1 MESVL
6 LVGSI
11 IGGLGLFLL
20 AIGMMTDGLK
30 LAAGNSLRTL
40 LAKWSSTPFRGV
52 VSGAAMTALVQS
64 SSAVTVAS
72 LGFVNAGLLSMR
84 HALGIV
90 YGANIGTTMTG
101 WLVAMVGFKLN
112 IQAVALPMIGVGM
125 ILKLLKPNS
134 RLASF
139 GIAIAGFGLFFVGI
153 DSLKT
158 AFEGIVNTFDLS
170 QFKAEGVEGFLMY
183 LIIGFVMTVLTQS
196 SSASIAL
203 TITAATSGM
212 VGIYAAGAMVIGANI
227 GTTSTAMFASIGA
240 TSSAKRVA
248 AAQVVFNVATAV
260 VAALILPLLF
270 GLIHWITAVAEIDAN
285 PGITLAIFHT
295 LFNLLGVALIFP
307 LNDRLASFLEQR
319 FVSLEEEASKPK
331 HLDKNIAQTPDL
343 AVNALI
349 LELLSVSDRFLHVYP
364 KLFSQQCTE
373 ITAVE
378 KGIHGVE
385 ALCQRISQFIVEVER
400 AALSEDTT
408 KALASL
414 MRVEHYMLS
423 SAQKTLAISAVIKR
437 RDILSKPELEG
448 QLLNY
453 LSVINEFMRMVRWR
467 QFDSSD
473 ALSLQ
478 FDLLDKEHHKL
489 KSALVMGATRGD
501 IAVAQ
506 MADAAECMEYLL
518 QIAQMWIKVFVRIQ
532 QVEDSIT
539 TVNLIHGDSQNNSKT
554 IEGA

>member
-1 MESVL
+1 MESVVL
-6 LVGSI
+6 LGSI

-30 LAAGNSLRTL
+30 LAAGNALRTL
-40 LAKWSSTPFRGV
+40 LAKWSKTPFRGV

-134 RLASF
+134 RLASV

-158 AFEGIVNTFDLS
+158 AFEGIVSTFDLS

-183 LIIGFVMTVLTQS
+183 LVIGFVMTVLTQS

-270 GLIHWITAVAEIDAN
+270 GLIHWVTAVAEIDAD

-307 LNDRLASFLEQR
+307 LNDKLASFLEQR

-364 KLFSQQCTE
+364 KLFSQQSSE

-378 KGIHGVE
+378 NDIHGVE
-385 ALCQRISQFIVEVER
+385 ALCQHISQFIVDVER
-400 AALSEDTT
+400 AALSEETT

-423 SAQKTLAISAVIKR
+423 SAQKALAISAVSRR
-437 RDILSKPELEG
+437 RDVLTKAELEG

-453 LSVINEFMRMVRWR
+453 LSVTNEFMRMVRWR

-478 FDLLDKEHHKL
+478 FDLLDKEHHKV
-489 KSALVMGATRGD
+489 KSALVMGATQGD
-501 IAVAQ
+501 IAVTQ
-506 MADAAECMEYLL
+506 MTDATECMECLL
-518 QIAQMWIKVFVRIQ
+518 QIVQMWVKVFVRIQ

-539 TVNLIHGDSQNNSKT
+539 TANLIHGDSQNNSKT
-554 IEGA
+554 IEGV

>member
-1 MESVL
+1 MESVVL
-6 LVGSI
+6 LGSI

-30 LAAGNSLRTL
+30 LAAGNALRTL
-40 LAKWSSTPFRGV
+40 LAKWSKTPFRGV

-134 RLASF
+134 RLASV

-158 AFEGIVNTFDLS
+158 AFEGIVSTFDLS

-183 LIIGFVMTVLTQS
+183 LVIGFVMTVLTQS

-270 GLIHWITAVAEIDAN
+270 GLIHWITAVAEIDAD

-295 LFNLLGVALIFP
+295 LFNLLGMALIFP
-307 LNDRLASFLEQR
+307 LNDRLARFLEQR

-364 KLFSQQCTE
+364 KLFSQQSSE

-378 KGIHGVE
+378 NDIHGVE
-385 ALCQRISQFIVEVER
+385 ALCQHISQFIVDVER
-400 AALSEDTT
+400 AALSEETT

-423 SAQKTLAISAVIKR
+423 SAQKALAISALSRR
-437 RDILSKPELEG
+437 RDVLTKAELEG

-453 LSVINEFMRMVRWR
+453 LSVTNEFMRMVRWR
-467 QFDSSD
+467 QFDSSN

-478 FDLLDKEHHKL
+478 FDLLDKEHHKV
-489 KSALVMGATRGD
+489 KSALVMGATQGD
-501 IAVAQ
+501 IAVTQ
-506 MADAAECMEYLL
+506 MTDATECMECLL
-518 QIAQMWIKVFVRIQ
+518 QIVQMWVKVFVRIQ

-539 TVNLIHGDSQNNSKT
+539 TANLIHGDSQNNSKT

>member
-1 MESVL
+1 MDSIVL
-6 LVGSI
+6 LGNI

-30 LAAGNSLRTL
+30 LAAGNALRTL
-40 LAKWSSTPFRGV
+40 LAKWSKTPFRGV
-52 VSGAAMTALVQS
+52 LSGAAMTALVQS

-101 WLVAMVGFKLN
+101 WLVALVGFKLN

-134 RLASF
+134 RLASL

-158 AFEGIVNTFDLS
+158 AFEGIVSTFDLS
-170 QFKAEGVEGFLMY
+170 QFQASGIEGFLMY
-183 LIIGFVMTVLTQS
+183 LVIGFIMTVLTQS

-227 GTTSTAMFASIGA
+227 GTTSTALFASIGA

-248 AAQVVFNVATAV
+248 TAQVIFNVTTAI
-260 VAALILPLLF
+260 VAALVLPLLF
-270 GLIHWITAVAEIDAN
+270 AFINWITAVADLEAA

-295 LFNLLGVALIFP
+295 LFNLLGVALILP
-307 LNDRLASFLEQR
+307 LNDWLTSFLERR
-319 FVSLEEEASKPK
+319 FVSLEEKASKPK
-331 HLDKNIAQTPDL
+331 YLDKNIAQTPDL

-349 LELLSVSDRFLHVYP
+349 LELLSVSDRFLSVYP
-364 KLFSQQCTE
+364 KLLSQQSSE
-373 ITAVE
+373 ITVVE
-378 KGIHGVE
+378 SDLKSVE
-385 ALCQRISQFIVEVER
+385 TLCQHISQFIVEVER
-400 AALSEDTT
+400 EALSEQTT
-408 KALASL
+408 EALASL

-423 SAQKTLAISAVIKR
+423 NAQKAEAISALSR
-437 RDILSKPELEG
+437 RREVLAQPMLEG
-448 QLLNY
+448 QFTNY
-453 LSVINEFMRMVRWR
+453 LSVTNEFMKMVRWR

-473 ALSLQ
+473 ALNVQ
-478 FDLLDKEHHKL
+478 FDLLDKEHHTL
-489 KSALVMGATRGD
+489 KSALVLEATQGD
-501 IAVAQ
+501 ISISQ
-506 MADAAECMEYLL
+506 MTDATECMEFLL
-518 QIAQMWIKVFVRIQ
+518 QIVHMWIKVFSRIQ

-539 TVNLIHGDSQNNSKT
+539 TANSTHGDSQQNVK
-554 IEGA
+554 GD

>member
-30 LAAGNSLRTL
+30 LAAGNSLRTV

-101 WLVAMVGFKLN
+101 WLIAMVGFKLN

-153 DSLKT
+153 DSLKA
-158 AFEGIVNTFDLS
+158 AFEGIVSTFDLS

-183 LIIGFVMTVLTQS
+183 LVIGFVMTVLTQS

-248 AAQVVFNVATAV
+248 AAQVVFNVATAI

-270 GLIHWITAVAEIDAN
+270 GLIHWTTEVAGIDAN

-364 KLFSQQCTE
+364 KLFSQQSSE

-385 ALCQRISQFIVEVER
+385 ALCQHISQFIVDVER
-400 AALSEDTT
+400 AALSEETT

-423 SAQKTLAISAVIKR
+423 SAQKALAISAVSRR
-437 RDILSKPELEG
+437 RDVLTKAELEG

-518 QIAQMWIKVFVRIQ
+518 QIVQMWIKVFMRIQ

-539 TVNLIHGDSQNNSKT
+539 TANLIHGDSQNNSKS

>member
-30 LAAGNSLRTL
+30 LAAGNSLRTV

-101 WLVAMVGFKLN
+101 WLIAMVGFKLN

-153 DSLKT
+153 DSLKA
-158 AFEGIVNTFDLS
+158 AFEGIVSTFDLS

-183 LIIGFVMTVLTQS
+183 LVIGFVMTVLTQS

-270 GLIHWITAVAEIDAN
+270 GLIHWTTAVAEIDAN

-349 LELLSVSDRFLHVYP
+349 LELLSVSDRFLLVYP
-364 KLFSQQCTE
+364 KLFSQQSSE

-385 ALCQRISQFIVEVER
+385 ALCQHISQFIVDVER
-400 AALSEDTT
+400 AALSEETT

-478 FDLLDKEHHKL
+478 FDLLDKEHHKV
-489 KSALVMGATRGD
+489 KSALVMGATQGD
-501 IAVAQ
+501 IAVTQ
-506 MADAAECMEYLL
+506 MTDATECMENLL
-518 QIAQMWIKVFVRIQ
+518 QIVQMWIKVFMRIQ

-539 TVNLIHGDSQNNSKT
+539 TANLIHGDSQNNSKS

>member
-158 AFEGIVNTFDLS
+158 AFEGIVSTFDLS

-183 LIIGFVMTVLTQS
+183 LVIGFVMTVLTQS

-270 GLIHWITAVAEIDAN
+270 GLIHWTTAVAEIDAN

-307 LNDRLASFLEQR
+307 LNDGLASFLEQR

-349 LELLSVSDRFLHVYP
+349 LELLSVSDRFLLVYP
-364 KLFSQQCTE
+364 KLFSQQSSE

-539 TVNLIHGDSQNNSKT
+539 TANLIHGDSQNNSKT

>member
-1 MESVL
+1 MESVVL
-6 LVGSI
+6 LGSI

-30 LAAGNSLRTL
+30 LAAGNALRTL
-40 LAKWSSTPFRGV
+40 LAKWSKTPFRGV

-134 RLASF
+134 RLASV

-158 AFEGIVNTFDLS
+158 AFEGIVSTFDLS

-183 LIIGFVMTVLTQS
+183 LVIGFVMTVLTQS

-270 GLIHWITAVAEIDAN
+270 GLIHWITAVAEIDAD

-307 LNDRLASFLEQR
+307 LNDKLASFLEQR

-364 KLFSQQCTE
+364 KLFSQQSSE
-373 ITAVE
+373 ITALE
-378 KGIHGVE
+378 NDIHGVE
-385 ALCQRISQFIVEVER
+385 ALCQHISQFIVDVER
-400 AALSEDTT
+400 AALSEETT

-423 SAQKTLAISAVIKR
+423 SAQKALAISAVSRR
-437 RDILSKPELEG
+437 RDVLTKAELEG

-453 LSVINEFMRMVRWR
+453 LSVTNEFMRMVRWR

-478 FDLLDKEHHKL
+478 FDLLDKEHHKV
-489 KSALVMGATRGD
+489 KSALVMGATQGD
-501 IAVAQ
+501 IAVTQ
-506 MADAAECMEYLL
+506 MTDATECMEYLL
-518 QIAQMWIKVFVRIQ
+518 QIVQMWVKVFVRIQ

-539 TVNLIHGDSQNNSKT
+539 TANLIHGDSQNNSKT

>member
-1 MESVL
+1 MESVVL
-6 LVGSI
+6 LGSI

-30 LAAGNSLRTL
+30 LAAGNALRTL
-40 LAKWSSTPFRGV
+40 LAKWSKTPFRGV

-134 RLASF
+134 RLASV

-158 AFEGIVNTFDLS
+158 AFEGIVSTFDLS

-183 LIIGFVMTVLTQS
+183 LVIGFVMTVLTQS

-270 GLIHWITAVAEIDAN
+270 GLIHWITAVAEIDAD

-364 KLFSQQCTE
+364 KLFSQQSSE

-378 KGIHGVE
+378 NDIHGVE
-385 ALCQRISQFIVEVER
+385 ALCQHISQFIVDVER
-400 AALSEDTT
+400 AALSEETT

-423 SAQKTLAISAVIKR
+423 SAQKALAISAVSRR
-437 RDILSKPELEG
+437 RDVLTKAELEG

-453 LSVINEFMRMVRWR
+453 LSVTNEFMRMVRWR
-467 QFDSSD
+467 QFESSD

-478 FDLLDKEHHKL
+478 FDLLDKEHHKV
-489 KSALVMGATRGD
+489 KSALVMGATQGD
-501 IAVAQ
+501 IAVTQ
-506 MADAAECMEYLL
+506 MTDATECMEYLL
-518 QIAQMWIKVFVRIQ
+518 QIVQMWVKVFVRIQ

-539 TVNLIHGDSQNNSKT
+539 TANLIHGDSQNNSKT
-554 IEGA
+554 MEGA

>member
-1 MESVL
+1 MESVVL
-6 LVGSI
+6 LGSI

-30 LAAGNSLRTL
+30 LAAGNALRTL
-40 LAKWSSTPFRGV
+40 LAKWSKTPFRGV

-134 RLASF
+134 RLASV

-158 AFEGIVNTFDLS
+158 AFEGIVSTFDLS

-183 LIIGFVMTVLTQS
+183 LVIGFVMTVLTQS

-212 VGIYAAGAMVIGANI
+212 VSIYAAGAMVIGANI

-270 GLIHWITAVAEIDAN
+270 GLIHWITAVAEIDAD

-364 KLFSQQCTE
+364 KLFSQQSSE

-378 KGIHGVE
+378 KGIIGVE
-385 ALCQRISQFIVEVER
+385 ALCQHISQFIVDVER
-400 AALSEDTT
+400 AALSEETT

-423 SAQKTLAISAVIKR
+423 SAQKALAISAVSRR
-437 RDILSKPELEG
+437 RDALTKAELEG

-453 LSVINEFMRMVRWR
+453 LSVTNEFMRMVRWR

-478 FDLLDKEHHKL
+478 FDLLDKEHHKV
-489 KSALVMGATRGD
+489 KSALVMGATQGD
-501 IAVAQ
+501 IAVTQ
-506 MADAAECMEYLL
+506 MTDATECMEYLL
-518 QIAQMWIKVFVRIQ
+518 QIVQVWVKAFVRIQ
-532 QVEDSIT
+532 EVEDSIT
-539 TVNLIHGDSQNNSKT
+539 TANLIHGDSQNNSKT

>member
-1 MESVL
+1 MESVVL
-6 LVGSI
+6 LGSI

-30 LAAGNSLRTL
+30 LAAGNALRTL
-40 LAKWSSTPFRGV
+40 LAKWSKTPFRGV

-134 RLASF
+134 RLASV

-153 DSLKT
+153 DSLNT
-158 AFEGIVNTFDLS
+158 AFEGIVSTFDLS

-183 LIIGFVMTVLTQS
+183 LVIGFVMTVLTQS

-270 GLIHWITAVAEIDAN
+270 GLIHWVTAVAEIDAD

-307 LNDRLASFLEQR
+307 LNDKLASFLEQR

-364 KLFSQQCTE
+364 KLFSQQSSE

-378 KGIHGVE
+378 NDIHGVE
-385 ALCQRISQFIVEVER
+385 ALCQHISQFIVDVER
-400 AALSEDTT
+400 AALSEETT

-423 SAQKTLAISAVIKR
+423 SAQKALAISAVSRR
-437 RDILSKPELEG
+437 RDVLTKAELEG

-453 LSVINEFMRMVRWR
+453 LSVTNEFMRMVRWR

-478 FDLLDKEHHKL
+478 FDLLDKEHHKV
-489 KSALVMGATRGD
+489 KSALVMGATQGD
-501 IAVAQ
+501 IAVTQ
-506 MADAAECMEYLL
+506 MTDATECMEYLL
-518 QIAQMWIKVFVRIQ
+518 QIVQMWVKVFVRIQ

-539 TVNLIHGDSQNNSKT
+539 TANLIHGDSQNNSKT
-554 IEGA
+554 IEGV

>member
-1 MESVL
+1 MESVVL
-6 LVGSI
+6 LGSI

-20 AIGMMTDGLK
+20 AIGMMTEGLK
-30 LAAGNSLRTL
+30 LAAGNALRTL
-40 LAKWSSTPFRGV
+40 LAKWSKTPFRGV

-134 RLASF
+134 RLASV

-158 AFEGIVNTFDLS
+158 AFEGIVSTFDLS

-183 LIIGFVMTVLTQS
+183 LVIGFVMTVLTQS

-270 GLIHWITAVAEIDAN
+270 GLIHWVTAVAEIDAD

-307 LNDRLASFLEQR
+307 LNDRLARFLEQR

-364 KLFSQQCTE
+364 KLFSQQSSE

-378 KGIHGVE
+378 NDIHGVE
-385 ALCQRISQFIVEVER
+385 ALCQHISQFIVDVER
-400 AALSEDTT
+400 AALSEETT

-423 SAQKTLAISAVIKR
+423 SAQKALAISAVSRR
-437 RDILSKPELEG
+437 RDVLTKAELEG

-453 LSVINEFMRMVRWR
+453 LSVTNEFMRMVRWR

-478 FDLLDKEHHKL
+478 FDLLDKEHHKV
-489 KSALVMGATRGD
+489 KSALVMGATQGD
-501 IAVAQ
+501 IAVTQ
-506 MADAAECMEYLL
+506 MTDATECMECLL
-518 QIAQMWIKVFVRIQ
+518 QIVQMWVKVFVRIQ

-539 TVNLIHGDSQNNSKT
+539 TANLIHGDSQNNSKT
-554 IEGA
+554 IEGV

>member
-1 MESVL
+1 MESVVL
-6 LVGSI
+6 LGSI

-30 LAAGNSLRTL
+30 LAAGNALRTL
-40 LAKWSSTPFRGV
+40 LAKWSKTPFRGV

-134 RLASF
+134 RLASV

-158 AFEGIVNTFDLS
+158 AFEGIVSTFDLS

-183 LIIGFVMTVLTQS
+183 LVIGFVMTVLTQS

-270 GLIHWITAVAEIDAN
+270 GLIHWVTAVAEIDAD

-364 KLFSQQCTE
+364 KLFSQQSSE

-378 KGIHGVE
+378 NDIHGVE
-385 ALCQRISQFIVEVER
+385 ALCQHISQFIVDVER
-400 AALSEDTT
+400 AALSEETT

-423 SAQKTLAISAVIKR
+423 SAQKALAISALSRR
-437 RDILSKPELEG
+437 RDVLTKAELEG

-453 LSVINEFMRMVRWR
+453 LSVTNEFMRMVRWR

-478 FDLLDKEHHKL
+478 FDLLDKEHHKV
-489 KSALVMGATRGD
+489 KSALVMGATQGD
-501 IAVAQ
+501 IAVTQ
-506 MADAAECMEYLL
+506 MTDATECMEYLL
-518 QIAQMWIKVFVRIQ
+518 QIVQMWVKVFVRIQ

-539 TVNLIHGDSQNNSKT
+539 TANLIHGDSQNNSKT

>member
-1 MESVL
+1 MESVVL
-6 LVGSI
+6 LGSI

-30 LAAGNSLRTL
+30 LAAGNALRTL
-40 LAKWSSTPFRGV
+40 LAKWSKTPFRGV

-134 RLASF
+134 RLASV

-158 AFEGIVNTFDLS
+158 AFEGIVSTFDLS

-183 LIIGFVMTVLTQS
+183 LVIGFVMTVLTQS

-270 GLIHWITAVAEIDAN
+270 GLIHWITAVAEIDAD

-307 LNDRLASFLEQR
+307 LNDKLASFLEQR

-364 KLFSQQCTE
+364 KLFSQQSSE

-378 KGIHGVE
+378 NDIHGVE
-385 ALCQRISQFIVEVER
+385 ALCQHISQFIVDVER
-400 AALSEDTT
+400 AALSEETT

-423 SAQKTLAISAVIKR
+423 SAQKALAISALSRR
-437 RDILSKPELEG
+437 RDVLTKAELEG

-453 LSVINEFMRMVRWR
+453 LSVTNEFMRMVRWR

-478 FDLLDKEHHKL
+478 FDLLDKEHHKV
-489 KSALVMGATRGD
+489 KSALVMGATQGD
-501 IAVAQ
+501 IAVTQ
-506 MADAAECMEYLL
+506 MTDATECMEYLL
-518 QIAQMWIKVFVRIQ
+518 QIVQMWVKVFVRIQ

-539 TVNLIHGDSQNNSKT
+539 TANLIHGDSQNNSKT

>member
-1 MESVL
+1 MESVVL
-6 LVGSI
+6 LGSI

-20 AIGMMTDGLK
+20 AIGMMTEGLK
-30 LAAGNSLRTL
+30 LAAGNALRTL
-40 LAKWSSTPFRGV
+40 LAKWSKTPFRGV

-134 RLASF
+134 RLASV

-158 AFEGIVNTFDLS
+158 AFEGIVSTFDLS

-183 LIIGFVMTVLTQS
+183 LVIGFVMTVLTQS

-270 GLIHWITAVAEIDAN
+270 GIIHWITAVAEIDAD

-364 KLFSQQCTE
+364 KLFSQQSSE

-378 KGIHGVE
+378 NDIHGVE
-385 ALCQRISQFIVEVER
+385 ALCQHISQFIVDVER
-400 AALSEDTT
+400 AALSEETT

-423 SAQKTLAISAVIKR
+423 SAQKALAISAVSRR
-437 RDILSKPELEG
+437 RDVLTKAELEG

-453 LSVINEFMRMVRWR
+453 LSVTNEFMRMVRWR
-467 QFDSSD
+467 QFESSD

-478 FDLLDKEHHKL
+478 FDLLDKEHHKV
-489 KSALVMGATRGD
+489 KSALVMGATQGD
-501 IAVAQ
+501 IAVTQ
-506 MADAAECMEYLL
+506 MTDATECMEYLL
-518 QIAQMWIKVFVRIQ
+518 QIVQMWVKVFVRIQ

-539 TVNLIHGDSQNNSKT
+539 TANLIHGDSQNNSKT

>member
-1 MESVL
+1 MESVVL
-6 LVGSI
+6 LGSI

-30 LAAGNSLRTL
+30 LAAGNALRTL
-40 LAKWSSTPFRGV
+40 LAKWSKTPFRGV

-134 RLASF
+134 RLASV

-158 AFEGIVNTFDLS
+158 AFEGIVSTFDLS

-183 LIIGFVMTVLTQS
+183 LVIGFVMTVLTQS

-270 GLIHWITAVAEIDAN
+270 GLIHWITAVAEIDAD

-307 LNDRLASFLEQR
+307 LNDKLASFLEQR

-364 KLFSQQCTE
+364 KLFSQQSSE

-378 KGIHGVE
+378 NDIHGVE
-385 ALCQRISQFIVEVER
+385 ALCQHISQFIVDVER
-400 AALSEDTT
+400 AALSEETT

-423 SAQKTLAISAVIKR
+423 SAQKALAISAVSRR
-437 RDILSKPELEG
+437 RDVLTKAELEG

-453 LSVINEFMRMVRWR
+453 LSVTNEFMRMVRWR

-478 FDLLDKEHHKL
+478 FDLLDKEHHKV
-489 KSALVMGATRGD
+489 KSALVMGATQGD
-501 IAVAQ
+501 IAVTQ
-506 MADAAECMEYLL
+506 MTDATECMECLL
-518 QIAQMWIKVFVRIQ
+518 QIVQMWVKVFVRIQ

-539 TVNLIHGDSQNNSKT
+539 TANLIHGDSQNNSKT
-554 IEGA
+554 IEGV

>member
-158 AFEGIVNTFDLS
+158 AFEGIVSTFDLS

-183 LIIGFVMTVLTQS
+183 LVIGFVMTVLTQS

-270 GLIHWITAVAEIDAN
+270 GLIHWTTAVAEIDAN

-364 KLFSQQCTE
+364 KLFSQQSSE

-539 TVNLIHGDSQNNSKT
+539 TANLIHGDSQNNSKT

>member
-1 MESVL
+1 MESVVL
-6 LVGSI
+6 LGSI

-30 LAAGNSLRTL
+30 LAAGNALRTL
-40 LAKWSSTPFRGV
+40 LAKWSKTPFRGV

-84 HALGIV
+84 HPLGIV

-134 RLASF
+134 RLASV

-158 AFEGIVNTFDLS
+158 AFEGIVSTFDLS

-183 LIIGFVMTVLTQS
+183 LVIGFVMTVLTQS

-270 GLIHWITAVAEIDAN
+270 GLIHWVTAVAEIDAD

-307 LNDRLASFLEQR
+307 LNDKLASFLEQR

-364 KLFSQQCTE
+364 KLFSQQSSE

-378 KGIHGVE
+378 NDIHGVE
-385 ALCQRISQFIVEVER
+385 ALCQHISQFIVDVER
-400 AALSEDTT
+400 AALSEETT

-423 SAQKTLAISAVIKR
+423 SAQKALAISAVSRR
-437 RDILSKPELEG
+437 RDVLTKAELEG

-453 LSVINEFMRMVRWR
+453 LSVTNEFMRMVRWR

-478 FDLLDKEHHKL
+478 FDLLDKEHHKV
-489 KSALVMGATRGD
+489 KSALVMGATQGD
-501 IAVAQ
+501 IAVTQ
-506 MADAAECMEYLL
+506 MTDATECMECLL
-518 QIAQMWIKVFVRIQ
+518 QIVQMWVKVFVRIQ

-539 TVNLIHGDSQNNSKT
+539 TANLIHGDSQNNSKT
-554 IEGA
+554 IEGV

>member
-1 MESVL
+1 MESVVL
-6 LVGSI
+6 LGSI

-158 AFEGIVNTFDLS
+158 AFEGIVSTFDLS

-183 LIIGFVMTVLTQS
+183 LVIGFVMTVLTQS

-270 GLIHWITAVAEIDAN
+270 GLIHWITEVAEIDAN

-364 KLFSQQCTE
+364 KLFSQQSTE

-437 RDILSKPELEG
+437 RDILSKPGLEG

-539 TVNLIHGDSQNNSKT
+539 TANLIHGDSQNNSKT

>member
-1 MESVL
+1 MESVVL
-6 LVGSI
+6 LGSI

-30 LAAGNSLRTL
+30 LAAGNALRTL
-40 LAKWSSTPFRGV
+40 LAKWSKTPFRGV

-134 RLASF
+134 RLASV

-158 AFEGIVNTFDLS
+158 AFEGIVSTFDLS

-183 LIIGFVMTVLTQS
+183 LVIGFVMTVLTQS

-270 GLIHWITAVAEIDAN
+270 GLIHWITAVAEIDAD

-364 KLFSQQCTE
+364 KLFSQQSSE

-378 KGIHGVE
+378 NDIHGVE
-385 ALCQRISQFIVEVER
+385 ALCQHISQFIVDVER
-400 AALSEDTT
+400 AALSEETT

-423 SAQKTLAISAVIKR
+423 SAQKALAISAVSRR
-437 RDILSKPELEG
+437 RDVLTKAELEG

-453 LSVINEFMRMVRWR
+453 LSVTNEFMRMVRWR
-467 QFDSSD
+467 QFDNSD

-478 FDLLDKEHHKL
+478 FDLLDKEHHKV
-489 KSALVMGATRGD
+489 KSALVMGATQGD
-501 IAVAQ
+501 IAVTQ

-518 QIAQMWIKVFVRIQ
+518 QIVQMWVKVFVRIQ

-539 TVNLIHGDSQNNSKT
+539 TANLIHGDSQNNSKT

>member
-1 MESVL
+1 MESVVL
-6 LVGSI
+6 LGSI

-30 LAAGNSLRTL
+30 LAAGNALRTL
-40 LAKWSSTPFRGV
+40 LAKWSKTPFRGV

-134 RLASF
+134 RLASV

-158 AFEGIVNTFDLS
+158 AFEGIVSTFDLS

-183 LIIGFVMTVLTQS
+183 LVIGFVMTVLTQS

-270 GLIHWITAVAEIDAN
+270 GLIHWVTADAEIDAD

-307 LNDRLASFLEQR
+307 LNDKLASFLEQR

-364 KLFSQQCTE
+364 KLFSQQSSE

-378 KGIHGVE
+378 NDIHGVE
-385 ALCQRISQFIVEVER
+385 ALCQHISQFIVDVER
-400 AALSEDTT
+400 AALSEETT

-423 SAQKTLAISAVIKR
+423 SAQKALAISAVSRR
-437 RDILSKPELEG
+437 RDVLTKAELEG

-453 LSVINEFMRMVRWR
+453 LSVTNEFMRMVRWR

-478 FDLLDKEHHKL
+478 FDLLDKEHHKV
-489 KSALVMGATRGD
+489 KSALVMGATQGD
-501 IAVAQ
+501 IAVTQ
-506 MADAAECMEYLL
+506 MTDATECMECLL
-518 QIAQMWIKVFVRIQ
+518 QIVQMWVKVFVRIQ

-539 TVNLIHGDSQNNSKT
+539 TANLIHGDSQNNSKT
-554 IEGA
+554 IEGV

>member
-1 MESVL
+1 MESVVL
-6 LVGSI
+6 LGSI

-30 LAAGNSLRTL
+30 LAAGNALRTL
-40 LAKWSSTPFRGV
+40 LAKWSKTPFRGV

-134 RLASF
+134 RLASV

-158 AFEGIVNTFDLS
+158 AFEGIVSTFDLS

-183 LIIGFVMTVLTQS
+183 LVIGFVMTVLTQS

-270 GLIHWITAVAEIDAN
+270 GLIHWITAVAEIDAG

-319 FVSLEEEASKPK
+319 FVSFEEEASKPK

-364 KLFSQQCTE
+364 KLFSQQSSE

-378 KGIHGVE
+378 NDIHGVE
-385 ALCQRISQFIVEVER
+385 ALCQHISQFIVDVER
-400 AALSEDTT
+400 AALSEETT

-423 SAQKTLAISAVIKR
+423 SAQKALAISAVSRR
-437 RDILSKPELEG
+437 RDVLTKAELEG

-453 LSVINEFMRMVRWR
+453 LSVTNEFMRMVRWR
-467 QFDSSD
+467 QFESSD

-478 FDLLDKEHHKL
+478 FDLLDKEHHKV
-489 KSALVMGATRGD
+489 KSALVMGATQGD
-501 IAVAQ
+501 IAVTQ
-506 MADAAECMEYLL
+506 MTDATECMEYLL
-518 QIAQMWIKVFVRIQ
+518 QIVQMWVKVFVRIQ

-539 TVNLIHGDSQNNSKT
+539 TANLIHGDSQNNSKT

>member
-1 MESVL
+1 MESVVL
-6 LVGSI
+6 LGSI

-30 LAAGNSLRTL
+30 LAAGNALRTL
-40 LAKWSSTPFRGV
+40 LAKWSKTPFRGV

-101 WLVAMVGFKLN
+101 WLVAIVGFKLN

-134 RLASF
+134 RLASV

-158 AFEGIVNTFDLS
+158 AFEGIVSTFDLS

-183 LIIGFVMTVLTQS
+183 LVIGFVMTVLTQS

-270 GLIHWITAVAEIDAN
+270 GLIHWITAVAEIDAD

-364 KLFSQQCTE
+364 KLFSQQSSE

-378 KGIHGVE
+378 NDIHGVE
-385 ALCQRISQFIVEVER
+385 ALCQHISQFIVDVER
-400 AALSEDTT
+400 AALSEETT

-423 SAQKTLAISAVIKR
+423 SAQKALAISAVSRR
-437 RDILSKPELEG
+437 RDVLTKAELEG

-453 LSVINEFMRMVRWR
+453 LSVTNEFMRMVRWR
-467 QFDSSD
+467 QFESSD

-478 FDLLDKEHHKL
+478 FDLLDKEHHKV
-489 KSALVMGATRGD
+489 KSALVMGATQGD
-501 IAVAQ
+501 IAVTQ
-506 MADAAECMEYLL
+506 MTDATECMEYLL
-518 QIAQMWIKVFVRIQ
+518 QIVQMWVKVFVRIQ

-539 TVNLIHGDSQNNSKT
+539 TANLIHGDSQNNSKT

>member
-1 MESVL
+1 MESVVL
-6 LVGSI
+6 LGSI

-30 LAAGNSLRTL
+30 LAAGNALRTL
-40 LAKWSSTPFRGV
+40 LAKWSKTPFRGV

-101 WLVAMVGFKLN
+101 WFVAMVGFKLN

-270 GLIHWITAVAEIDAN
+270 GLIHWITEVAEIDAN

-539 TVNLIHGDSQNNSKT
+539 TANLLHGDSQNNSKT

>member
-1 MESVL
+1 MESVVL
-6 LVGSI
+6 LGSI

-30 LAAGNSLRTL
+30 LAAGNALCTL
-40 LAKWSSTPFRGV
+40 LAKWSKTPFRGV

-134 RLASF
+134 RLASV

-158 AFEGIVNTFDLS
+158 AFEGIVSTFDLS

-183 LIIGFVMTVLTQS
+183 LVIGFVMTVLTQS

-270 GLIHWITAVAEIDAN
+270 GLIHWVTAVAEIDAD

-307 LNDRLASFLEQR
+307 LNDKLASFLEQR

-364 KLFSQQCTE
+364 KLFSQQSSE

-378 KGIHGVE
+378 NDIHGVE
-385 ALCQRISQFIVEVER
+385 ALCQHISQFIVDVER
-400 AALSEDTT
+400 AALSEETT

-423 SAQKTLAISAVIKR
+423 SAQKALAISAVSRR
-437 RDILSKPELEG
+437 RDVLTKAELEG

-453 LSVINEFMRMVRWR
+453 LSVTNEFMRMVRWR
-467 QFDSSD
+467 QFESSD

-478 FDLLDKEHHKL
+478 FDLLDKEHHKV
-489 KSALVMGATRGD
+489 KSALVMGATQGD
-501 IAVAQ
+501 IAVTQ
-506 MADAAECMEYLL
+506 MTDATECMECLL
-518 QIAQMWIKVFVRIQ
+518 QIVQMWVKVFVRIQ

-539 TVNLIHGDSQNNSKT
+539 TANLIHGDSQNNSKT
-554 IEGA
+554 IEGV

>member
-1 MESVL
+1 MESVVL
-6 LVGSI
+6 LGSI

-30 LAAGNSLRTL
+30 LAAGNALRTL
-40 LAKWSSTPFRGV
+40 LAKWSKTPFRGV

-134 RLASF
+134 RLASV

-158 AFEGIVNTFDLS
+158 AFEGIVSTFDLS

-183 LIIGFVMTVLTQS
+183 LVIGFVMTVLTQS

-270 GLIHWITAVAEIDAN
+270 GLIHWITAVAEIDAD

-307 LNDRLASFLEQR
+307 LNDKLASFLDQR

-364 KLFSQQCTE
+364 KLFSQQSSE

-378 KGIHGVE
+378 NDIHGVE
-385 ALCQRISQFIVEVER
+385 ALCQHISKFIVDVER
-400 AALSEDTT
+400 AALSEETT

-423 SAQKTLAISAVIKR
+423 SAQKALAISALSRR
-437 RDILSKPELEG
+437 RDVLTKAELEG

-453 LSVINEFMRMVRWR
+453 LSVTNEFMRMVRWR
-467 QFDSSD
+467 QFESSD

-478 FDLLDKEHHKL
+478 FDLLDKEHHKV
-489 KSALVMGATRGD
+489 KSALVMGATQGD
-501 IAVAQ
+501 IAVTQ
-506 MADAAECMEYLL
+506 MTDATECMEYLL
-518 QIAQMWIKVFVRIQ
+518 QIVQMWVKVFVRIQ

-539 TVNLIHGDSQNNSKT
+539 TANLIHGDSQNNSNT

>member
-1 MESVL
+1 MESVVL
-6 LVGSI
+6 LGSI

-30 LAAGNSLRTL
+30 LAAGNALRTL
-40 LAKWSSTPFRGV
+40 LAKWSKTPFRGV

-90 YGANIGTTMTG
+90 YGANIGTTITG

-112 IQAVALPMIGVGM
+112 IQAVALPMIGVGV
-125 ILKLLKPNS
+125 ILKLLRPNS
-134 RLASF
+134 RLASV

-170 QFKAEGVEGFLMY
+170 QFKAEGIEGFLMY
-183 LIIGFVMTVLTQS
+183 LVIGFGMTVLTQS

-227 GTTSTAMFASIGA
+227 GTTSTAIFASIGA
-240 TSSAKRVA
+240 TPSAKRVA

-270 GLIHWITAVAEIDAN
+270 ELIHWITAVAEIDAD

-364 KLFSQQCTE
+364 KLFSQQSSE

-385 ALCQRISQFIVEVER
+385 ALCQHISQFIVDVER
-400 AALSEDTT
+400 AALSEETT

-437 RDILSKPELEG
+437 RDVLTKVELEG

-453 LSVINEFMRMVRWR
+453 LSVTNEFMRMVRWR

-478 FDLLDKEHHKL
+478 FDLLDKEHHKV
-489 KSALVMGATRGD
+489 KSALVMGATQGD
-501 IAVAQ
+501 IAVTQ
-506 MADAAECMEYLL
+506 MTDATECMEYLL
-518 QIAQMWIKVFVRIQ
+518 QIVQMWVKVFVRIQ

-539 TVNLIHGDSQNNSKT
+539 TANLIHGDSQNNSKT

>member
-1 MESVL
+1 MESVVL
-6 LVGSI
+6 LGSI

-30 LAAGNSLRTL
+30 LAAGNALRTL
-40 LAKWSSTPFRGV
+40 LAKWSKTPFRGV

-134 RLASF
+134 RLASV

-158 AFEGIVNTFDLS
+158 AFEGIVSTFDLS

-183 LIIGFVMTVLTQS
+183 LVIGFVMTVLTQS

-270 GLIHWITAVAEIDAN
+270 GLIHWVTAVAEIDAD

-307 LNDRLASFLEQR
+307 LNDKLASFLEQR

-364 KLFSQQCTE
+364 KLFSQQSSE

-378 KGIHGVE
+378 NDIHGVE
-385 ALCQRISQFIVEVER
+385 ALCQHISQFIVDVER
-400 AALSEDTT
+400 AALSEETT

-423 SAQKTLAISAVIKR
+423 SAQKALAISAVSRR
-437 RDILSKPELEG
+437 RDVLTKAELEG

-453 LSVINEFMRMVRWR
+453 LSVTNEFMRMVRWR
-467 QFDSSD
+467 QFESSD

-478 FDLLDKEHHKL
+478 FDLLDKEHHKV
-489 KSALVMGATRGD
+489 KSALVMGATQGD
-501 IAVAQ
+501 IAVTQ
-506 MADAAECMEYLL
+506 MTDATECMEYLL
-518 QIAQMWIKVFVRIQ
+518 QIVQMWVKVFVRIQ

-539 TVNLIHGDSQNNSKT
+539 TANLIHGDSQNNSKT
-554 IEGA
+554 MEGA

>member
-1 MESVL
+1 MESVVL
-6 LVGSI
+6 LGSI

-20 AIGMMTDGLK
+20 AIGMMTEGLK
-30 LAAGNSLRTL
+30 LAAGNALRTL
-40 LAKWSSTPFRGV
+40 LAKWSKTPFRGV

-134 RLASF
+134 RLASV

-158 AFEGIVNTFDLS
+158 AFEGIVSTFDLS

-183 LIIGFVMTVLTQS
+183 LVIGFVMTVLTQS

-270 GLIHWITAVAEIDAN
+270 GLIHWITAVAEIDAD

-307 LNDRLASFLEQR
+307 LNDKLASFLEQR

-364 KLFSQQCTE
+364 KLFSQQSSE

-378 KGIHGVE
+378 NDIHGVE
-385 ALCQRISQFIVEVER
+385 ALCQHISQFIVDVER
-400 AALSEDTT
+400 AALSEETT

-423 SAQKTLAISAVIKR
+423 SAQKALAISAVSRR
-437 RDILSKPELEG
+437 RDVLTKAELEG

-453 LSVINEFMRMVRWR
+453 LSVTNEFMRMVRWR

-478 FDLLDKEHHKL
+478 FDLLDKEHHKV
-489 KSALVMGATRGD
+489 KSALVMGATQGD
-501 IAVAQ
+501 IAVTQ
-506 MADAAECMEYLL
+506 MTDATECMECLL
-518 QIAQMWIKVFVRIQ
+518 QIVQMWVKVFVRIQ

-539 TVNLIHGDSQNNSKT
+539 TANLIHGDSQNNSKT
-554 IEGA
+554 IEGV

>member
-40 LAKWSSTPFRGV
+40 LAKWSRTPFRGV

-158 AFEGIVNTFDLS
+158 AFEGIVSTFDLS

-183 LIIGFVMTVLTQS
+183 LVIGFVMTVLTQS

-270 GLIHWITAVAEIDAN
+270 GLIHWITEVAEIDAN

-307 LNDRLASFLEQR
+307 LNDGLASFLEQR

-364 KLFSQQCTE
+364 KLFSQQSNE

-539 TVNLIHGDSQNNSKT
+539 TANLIHGDSQNNSKT

>member
-30 LAAGNSLRTL
+30 LAAGNSLRTV

-101 WLVAMVGFKLN
+101 WLIAMVGFKLN

-153 DSLKT
+153 DSLKA
-158 AFEGIVNTFDLS
+158 AFEGIVSTFDLS

-183 LIIGFVMTVLTQS
+183 LVIGFVMTVLTQS

-248 AAQVVFNVATAV
+248 AAQVVFNVATAI

-270 GLIHWITAVAEIDAN
+270 GLIHWTTEVAGIDAN

-364 KLFSQQCTE
+364 KLFSQQSSE

-385 ALCQRISQFIVEVER
+385 ALCQHISQFIVDVER
-400 AALSEDTT
+400 AALSEETT

-518 QIAQMWIKVFVRIQ
+518 QIVQMWIKVFMRIQ

-539 TVNLIHGDSQNNSKT
+539 TANLIHGDSQNNSKS

>member
-1 MESVL
+1 MESVVL
-6 LVGSI
+6 LGSI

-30 LAAGNSLRTL
+30 LAAGNALRTL
-40 LAKWSSTPFRGV
+40 LAKWSKTPFRGV

-134 RLASF
+134 RLASV

-158 AFEGIVNTFDLS
+158 AFEGIVSTFDLS

-183 LIIGFVMTVLTQS
+183 LVIGFVMTVLTQS

-270 GLIHWITAVAEIDAN
+270 GLIHWITAVAEIDAD

-307 LNDRLASFLEQR
+307 LNDKLASFLEQR

-364 KLFSQQCTE
+364 KLFSQQSSE

-378 KGIHGVE
+378 NDIHGVE
-385 ALCQRISQFIVEVER
+385 ALCQHISQFIVDVER
-400 AALSEDTT
+400 AALSEETT

-423 SAQKTLAISAVIKR
+423 SAQKALAISAVSRR
-437 RDILSKPELEG
+437 RDVLTKAELEG

-453 LSVINEFMRMVRWR
+453 LSVTSEFMRMVRWR

-478 FDLLDKEHHKL
+478 FDLLDKEHHKV
-489 KSALVMGATRGD
+489 KSALVMGATQGD
-501 IAVAQ
+501 IAVTQ
-506 MADAAECMEYLL
+506 MTDATECMEYLL
-518 QIAQMWIKVFVRIQ
+518 QIVQMWVKVFVRIQ

-539 TVNLIHGDSQNNSKT
+539 TANLIHGDSQNNSKT

>member
-1 MESVL
+1 MESVVL
-6 LVGSI
+6 LGSI

-30 LAAGNSLRTL
+30 LAAGNALRTL
-40 LAKWSSTPFRGV
+40 LAKWSKTPFRGV

-134 RLASF
+134 RLASV

-158 AFEGIVNTFDLS
+158 AFEGIVSTFDLS

-183 LIIGFVMTVLTQS
+183 LVIGFVMTVLTQS

-270 GLIHWITAVAEIDAN
+270 GLIHWVTAVAEIDAD

-307 LNDRLASFLEQR
+307 LNDRLARFLEQR

-364 KLFSQQCTE
+364 KLFSQQSSE

-378 KGIHGVE
+378 NDIHGVE
-385 ALCQRISQFIVEVER
+385 ALCQHISQFIVDVER
-400 AALSEDTT
+400 AALSEETT

-423 SAQKTLAISAVIKR
+423 SAQKALAISAVSRR
-437 RDILSKPELEG
+437 RDVLTKAELEG

-453 LSVINEFMRMVRWR
+453 LSVTNEFMRMVRWR

-478 FDLLDKEHHKL
+478 FDLLDKEHHKV
-489 KSALVMGATRGD
+489 KSALVMGATQGD
-501 IAVAQ
+501 IAVTQ
-506 MADAAECMEYLL
+506 MTDATECMEYLL
-518 QIAQMWIKVFVRIQ
+518 QIVQMWVKVFVRIQ

-539 TVNLIHGDSQNNSKT
+539 TANLIHGDSQNNSKT

>member
-1 MESVL
+1 MESVVL
-6 LVGSI
+6 LGSI

-30 LAAGNSLRTL
+30 LAAGNALRTL
-40 LAKWSSTPFRGV
+40 LAKWSKTPFRGV

-101 WLVAMVGFKLN
+101 WLVAIVGFKLN

-134 RLASF
+134 RLASV

-158 AFEGIVNTFDLS
+158 AFEGIVSTFDLS

-183 LIIGFVMTVLTQS
+183 LVIGFVMTVLTQS

-270 GLIHWITAVAEIDAN
+270 GLIHWVTAVAEIDAD

-364 KLFSQQCTE
+364 KLFSQQSSE

-378 KGIHGVE
+378 NDIHGVE
-385 ALCQRISQFIVEVER
+385 ALCQHISQFIVDVER
-400 AALSEDTT
+400 AALSEETT

-423 SAQKTLAISAVIKR
+423 SAQKALAISAVSRR
-437 RDILSKPELEG
+437 RDVLTKAELEG

-453 LSVINEFMRMVRWR
+453 LSITNEFMRMVRWR

-478 FDLLDKEHHKL
+478 FDLLDKEHHKV
-489 KSALVMGATRGD
+489 KSALVMGATQGD
-501 IAVAQ
+501 IAVTQ
-506 MADAAECMEYLL
+506 MTDATECMEYLL
-518 QIAQMWIKVFVRIQ
+518 QIVQMWVKVFVRIQ

-539 TVNLIHGDSQNNSKT
+539 TANLIHGDSQNNSKT

>member
-158 AFEGIVNTFDLS
+158 AFEGIVSTFDLS

-183 LIIGFVMTVLTQS
+183 LVIGFVMTVLTQS

-270 GLIHWITAVAEIDAN
+270 GLIHWITEVAEIDAN

-364 KLFSQQCTE
+364 KLFSQQSSE

>member
-1 MESVL
+1 MESVVL
-6 LVGSI
+6 LGSI

-30 LAAGNSLRTL
+30 LAAGNALRTL
-40 LAKWSSTPFRGV
+40 LAKWSKTPFRGV

-134 RLASF
+134 RLASV

-158 AFEGIVNTFDLS
+158 AFEGIVSTFDLS

-183 LIIGFVMTVLTQS
+183 LVIGFVMTVLTQS

-270 GLIHWITAVAEIDAN
+270 GLIHWITAVAEIDAD

-364 KLFSQQCTE
+364 KLFSQQSSE

-378 KGIHGVE
+378 NDIHGVE
-385 ALCQRISQFIVEVER
+385 ALCQHISQFIVDVER
-400 AALSEDTT
+400 AALSEETT

-423 SAQKTLAISAVIKR
+423 SAQKALAISAVSRR
-437 RDILSKPELEG
+437 RDVLTKAELEG

-453 LSVINEFMRMVRWR
+453 LSVTNEFMRMVRWR

-478 FDLLDKEHHKL
+478 FDLLDKEHHKV
-489 KSALVMGATRGD
+489 KSALVMGATQGD
-501 IAVAQ
+501 IAVTQ
-506 MADAAECMEYLL
+506 MTDATECMECLL
-518 QIAQMWIKVFVRIQ
+518 QIVQMWVKVFVRIQ

-539 TVNLIHGDSQNNSKT
+539 TANLIHGDSQNNSKT
-554 IEGA
+554 IEGV

>member
-1 MESVL
+1 MESVVL
-6 LVGSI
+6 LGSI

-30 LAAGNSLRTL
+30 LAAGNALRTL
-40 LAKWSSTPFRGV
+40 LAKWSKTPFRGV

-134 RLASF
+134 RLASV

-158 AFEGIVNTFDLS
+158 AFEGIVSTFDLS

-183 LIIGFVMTVLTQS
+183 LVIGFVMTVLTQS

-248 AAQVVFNVATAV
+248 AAQVVFNVVTAV

-270 GLIHWITAVAEIDAN
+270 GLIHWITAVAEIDAD

-364 KLFSQQCTE
+364 KLFSQQSSE

-378 KGIHGVE
+378 NDIHGVE
-385 ALCQRISQFIVEVER
+385 ALCQHISQFIVDVER
-400 AALSEDTT
+400 AALSEETT

-423 SAQKTLAISAVIKR
+423 SAQKALAISALSRR
-437 RDILSKPELEG
+437 RDVLTKAELEG

-453 LSVINEFMRMVRWR
+453 LSVTNEFMRMVRWR

-478 FDLLDKEHHKL
+478 FDLLDKEHHKV
-489 KSALVMGATRGD
+489 KSALVMGATQGD
-501 IAVAQ
+501 IAVTQ
-506 MADAAECMEYLL
+506 MTDATECMEYLL
-518 QIAQMWIKVFVRIQ
+518 QIVQMWVKVFVRIQ

-539 TVNLIHGDSQNNSKT
+539 TANLIHGDSQNNSNT

>member
-1 MESVL
+1 MESVVL
-6 LVGSI
+6 LGSI

-20 AIGMMTDGLK
+20 AIGMMTEGLK
-30 LAAGNSLRTL
+30 LAAGNALRTL
-40 LAKWSSTPFRGV
+40 LAKWSKTPFRGV

-134 RLASF
+134 RLASV

-158 AFEGIVNTFDLS
+158 AFEGIVSTFDLS

-183 LIIGFVMTVLTQS
+183 LVIGFVMTVLTQS

-270 GLIHWITAVAEIDAN
+270 GLIHWVTAVAEIDAD

-364 KLFSQQCTE
+364 KLFSQQSSE

-378 KGIHGVE
+378 NDIHGVE
-385 ALCQRISQFIVEVER
+385 ALCQHISQFIVDVER
-400 AALSEDTT
+400 AALSEETT

-423 SAQKTLAISAVIKR
+423 SAQKALAISAVSRR
-437 RDILSKPELEG
+437 RDVLTKAELEG

-453 LSVINEFMRMVRWR
+453 LSVTNEFMRMVRWR
-467 QFDSSD
+467 QFESSD

-478 FDLLDKEHHKL
+478 FDLLDKEHHKV
-489 KSALVMGATRGD
+489 KSALVMGATQGD
-501 IAVAQ
+501 IAVTQ
-506 MADAAECMEYLL
+506 MTDATECMECLL
-518 QIAQMWIKVFVRIQ
+518 QIVQMWVKVFVRIQ

-539 TVNLIHGDSQNNSKT
+539 TANLIHGDSQNNSKT
-554 IEGA
+554 IEGV

>member
-1 MESVL
+1 MDSIVL
-6 LVGSI
+6 LGNI

-30 LAAGNSLRTL
+30 LAAGNALRTL
-40 LAKWSSTPFRGV
+40 LAKWSKTPFRGV
-52 VSGAAMTALVQS
+52 LSGAAMTALVQS

-101 WLVAMVGFKLN
+101 WLVAVVGFKLN

-134 RLASF
+134 RLASL

-158 AFEGIVNTFDLS
+158 AFEGIVSTFDLS
-170 QFKAEGVEGFLMY
+170 QFQASGIEGFLMY
-183 LIIGFVMTVLTQS
+183 LVIGFIMTVLTQS

-227 GTTSTAMFASIGA
+227 GTTSTALFASIGA

-248 AAQVVFNVATAV
+248 TAQVIFNVTTAI
-260 VAALILPLLF
+260 VAALVLPLLF
-270 GLIHWITAVAEIDAN
+270 AFINWITAVADLEAA

-295 LFNLLGVALIFP
+295 LFNLLGVALILP
-307 LNDRLASFLEQR
+307 LNDWLTSFLERR
-319 FVSLEEEASKPK
+319 FVSLEEKASKPK
-331 HLDKNIAQTPDL
+331 YFDKNIAQTPDL

-349 LELLSVSDRFLHVYP
+349 LELLSVSDRFLSVYP
-364 KLFSQQCTE
+364 KLLSQQSSE
-373 ITAVE
+373 ITVVE
-378 KGIHGVE
+378 NDLKSVE
-385 ALCQRISQFIVEVER
+385 TLCQHISQFIVEVER
-400 AALSEDTT
+400 EALSEQTT
-408 KALASL
+408 EALASL

-423 SAQKTLAISAVIKR
+423 NAQKAEAISALSR
-437 RDILSKPELEG
+437 RREVLAQPMLEG
-448 QLLNY
+448 QFTNY
-453 LSVINEFMRMVRWR
+453 LSVTNEFMKMVRWR

-473 ALSLQ
+473 ALNVQ
-478 FDLLDKEHHKL
+478 FDLLDKEHHTL
-489 KSALVMGATRGD
+489 KSALVLEATQGD
-501 IAVAQ
+501 ISISQ
-506 MADAAECMEYLL
+506 MTDATECMEFLL
-518 QIAQMWIKVFVRIQ
+518 QIVHMWIKVFSRIQ

-539 TVNLIHGDSQNNSKT
+539 TANSTHGDSQQNV
-554 IEGA
+554 EGD

>member
-1 MESVL
+1 MESVVL
-6 LVGSI
+6 LGSI

-30 LAAGNSLRTL
+30 LAAGNALRTL
-40 LAKWSSTPFRGV
+40 LAKWSKTPFRGV

-134 RLASF
+134 RLASV

-158 AFEGIVNTFDLS
+158 AFEGIVSTFDLS

-183 LIIGFVMTVLTQS
+183 LVIGFVMTVLTQS

-270 GLIHWITAVAEIDAN
+270 GLIHWITAVAEIDAD

-364 KLFSQQCTE
+364 KLFSQQSSE
-373 ITAVE
+373 ITALE
-378 KGIHGVE
+378 NDIHGVE
-385 ALCQRISQFIVEVER
+385 ALCQHISQFIVDVER
-400 AALSEDTT
+400 AALSEETT

-423 SAQKTLAISAVIKR
+423 SAQKALAISAVSRR
-437 RDILSKPELEG
+437 RDVLTKAELEG

-453 LSVINEFMRMVRWR
+453 LSVTNEFMRMVRWR

-478 FDLLDKEHHKL
+478 FDLLDKEHHKV
-489 KSALVMGATRGD
+489 KSALVMGATQGD
-501 IAVAQ
+501 IAVTQ
-506 MADAAECMEYLL
+506 MTDATECMEYLL
-518 QIAQMWIKVFVRIQ
+518 QIVQMWVKVFVRIQ

-539 TVNLIHGDSQNNSKT
+539 TANLIHGDSQNNSKT

>member
-158 AFEGIVNTFDLS
+158 AFEGIVSTFDLS

-183 LIIGFVMTVLTQS
+183 LVIGFVMTVLTQS

-270 GLIHWITAVAEIDAN
+270 GLIHWITEVAEIDAN

-364 KLFSQQCTE
+364 KLFSQQSNE

-539 TVNLIHGDSQNNSKT
+539 TANLIHGDSQNNSKT